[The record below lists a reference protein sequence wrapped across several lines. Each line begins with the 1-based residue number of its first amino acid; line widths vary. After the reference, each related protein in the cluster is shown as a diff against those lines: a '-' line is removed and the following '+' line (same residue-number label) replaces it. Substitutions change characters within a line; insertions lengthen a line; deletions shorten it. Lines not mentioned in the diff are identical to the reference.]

1 MQAFC
6 HFLSLPLPQA
16 LGKGSCHGLWAL
28 GAGRVQPWRKAARG
42 RGAWQALKACHCRRP
57 REPILQSND
66 DQRGRARQ
74 LVWHQ
79 GLGDAL

>member
-1 MQAFC
+1 MMKTK
-6 HFLSLPLPQA
+6 LSRIWLKCDLPFDVTRRFA
-16 LGKGSCHGLWAL
+16 
-28 GAGRVQPWRKAARG
+28 VTWRKAARG
-42 RGAWQALKACHCRRP
+42 RGAWQALKACHCQRP

-66 DQRGRARQ
+66 DQRGSARQ